1 MHEVENKL
9 SNKLYDLK
17 ELLKLSILTFYNFS
31 ISHFVLEVFRVMLH
45 KTIFNDVFNANKLT
59 QKVNTC
65 QPLVQAYL
73 H

>member
-59 QKVNTC
+59 QKVNTW